1 VQPEA
6 QVIVHLRDKELL
18 LVLDNLEHLSNP
30 GDPVVRLL
38 DEAPGLTILGTSRD
52 KLHLAREW
60 TYPVMG
66 LSVSASGDPLA
77 PEGGDAPQLFLR
89 CARRVRSDLQ
99 IGEEERGAISRICAV
114 VGGAPLGIEL
124 AAGWLALLTCAEIAD
139 TLSREGLDF
148 LATSLHDVPARH
160 RSLREV
166 FEHSWRLLSEE
177 QRTALAALSVFQG
190 GFTRTSAAA
199 VAGT

>member
-1 VQPEA
+1 A
-6 QVIVHLRDKELL
+6 
-18 LVLDNLEHLSNP
+18 
-30 GDPVVRLL
+30 
-38 DEAPGLTILGTSRD
+38 
-52 KLHLAREW
+52 
-60 TYPVMG
+60 
-66 LSVSASGDPLA
+66 
-77 PEGGDAPQLFLR
+77 GGVAPQLFLR

-99 IGEEERGAISRICAV
+99 IGEEGRGAISRICAV

-199 VAGT
+199 VAGTRSRTLLSLVEKSLMSRQHGGRLGLHELVRQYAAEKLGHDV